1 MSGEASTNET
11 GSNEKTPRTLEE
23 QYNNPD
29 IIGDDKNKVEIIDLI
44 PPQLKSDVPII
55 LVPGWSATAHV
66 LKENV
71 LTLARLGRRVIVASA
86 PHGVETNPQEIYPD
100 AEMRKTEALMQAL
113 DYKGI
118 KQADAICHSEA
129 SLFMTMGAMIH
140 RDRFRN
146 LVLVSPTGLIGP
158 DTFPRLATDF
168 SKDIA
173 GQTLKAL
180 FNDHSRIAKMWK
192 AYTEFGKSIVAG
204 PILTIQEMNAIV
216 TFRIEE
222 ILRELKSRGHG
233 ISIIHTAHDKAF
245 PMDRMQKIVD
255 KTMVDGFVSVG
266 GSHNELYLKPQA
278 MSRWIDHLLDAMG
291 NKSRGPETNL
301 EKPELT
307 TSEQVR

>member
-1 MSGEASTNET
+1 MSSEASINEISHDEGT
-11 GSNEKTPRTLEE
+11 LRTLEE

-29 IIGDDKNKVEIIDLI
+29 IIGDGKNKIEIIDLI
-44 PPQLKSDVPII
+44 PPQLKTDVPAI

-71 LTLARLGRRVIVASA
+71 FTLAELGRRVIVASA
-86 PHGVETNPQEIYPD
+86 PHGVDTNTQKIYPE

-113 DYKGI
+113 DRKRI
-118 KQADAICHSEA
+118 MRADAISHSEA

-146 LVLVSPTGLIGP
+146 FVLVSPAGLIGP

-173 GQTLKAL
+173 GQTIKAL
-180 FNDHSRIAKMWK
+180 FDDHSRIAKMWK

-216 TFRIEE
+216 TFHIEE
-222 ILRELKSRGHG
+222 ILRELKFRGHG

-255 KTMVDGFVSVG
+255 RTMVDGFVSVG
-266 GSHNELYLKPQA
+266 GSHNELYLKPQG
-278 MSRWIDHLLDAMG
+278 MSEMIDHLFDAMEKKFCG
-291 NKSRGPETNL
+291 RETSF
-301 EKPELT
+301 EESKLT
-307 TSEQVR
+307 SS